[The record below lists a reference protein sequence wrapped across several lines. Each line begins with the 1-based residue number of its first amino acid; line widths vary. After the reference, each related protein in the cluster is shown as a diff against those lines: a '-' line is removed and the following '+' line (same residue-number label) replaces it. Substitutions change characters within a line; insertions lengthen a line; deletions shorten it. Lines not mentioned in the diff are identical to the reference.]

1 MSMVRIKGNSHL
13 MTLINKLR
21 KEKTAIWSKAAEMLE
36 RPRRNRVEV
45 NLSKIDR
52 YGKDGLV
59 VLVPGKVLG
68 EGKLSKKLT
77 VAAFSFSA
85 SAEKS
90 ISESG
95 GKTVE
100 IESLLEKGVE
110 PKNILL
116 LS

>member
-1 MSMVRIKGNSHL
+1 MVHIKGNSHL
-13 MTLINKLR
+13 MTLINKLK
-21 KEKTAIWSKAAEMLE
+21 KEKKAIWDKAAEMLE

-45 NLSKIDR
+45 NISKIEK

-77 VAAFSFSA
+77 IAAFSFSA
-85 SAEKS
+85 SAEKI

-95 GKTVE
+95 GKAVE

-110 PKNILL
+110 PKDVLL